1 MTTLFH
7 PIQQDQ
13 ILGNKIL
20 RVWLRE
26 KTDLSTLVE
35 KTGTKM
41 FMREDWIS
49 LVFSLKQE
57 GREKGT
63 NFKRMTDLKDTHN
76 LIRTK

>member
-41 FMREDWIS
+41 FMREDCIS